1 MTIREDGQD
10 LRDTGLGE
18 IELDRRLSQT
28 WSTPAGVWGALSTVD
43 HKIIGRRY
51 IVTAFVFLAL
61 GGLLAMAMRLQLS
74 EPEARFIG
82 PDRYNQIFTMHGTNM
97 MFLFAVPVME
107 AMAVYLV
114 PLMVGT
120 RNIAF
125 PRLNAFSYWMYLA
138 GGLLLWIAFAV
149 DTGPDVGW
157 FAYVPLS
164 GPQYAAGKRADIWA
178 QMITFTEVSAL
189 AVAVE
194 IVVTVFKQRAPGMS
208 LDRIP
213 LFVWSML
220 VTSFL
225 IIMAM
230 PAIMIASSALI
241 LDRLVGTHFFNP
253 AEGGDVLLW
262 QHLFWF
268 FGHPEVYIIF
278 LPAAGMVS
286 MIVPAMTGRPLV
298 GHRLVV
304 LALLATGFLSFGLWV
319 HHMFATGIPQPSV
332 GFFSAASMAV
342 AVPSGIQVFAWIA
355 TVAAARRMRPLKVP
369 MLFVLGFFFIFVL
382 GGLTGVMVAL
392 VPFDWQAHDS
402 YFIVAHLHYV
412 LFGGMVFPLFGAFYY
427 WAPYVGTRPLSERL
441 GKWAFWLMFT
451 GFNVAFFPM
460 HITGLLGMP
469 RRVYTYPAEL
479 GWGGLNM
486 LSTVGAFVIAAG
498 VLLVVIDFALHLRV
512 GSRNAGNVWKAGT
525 LEWLPTANYGTRSIP
540 HVTSREPLWEQPELA
555 GDVEA
560 GREYLPRSATG
571 RRETIVT
578 SAFDARPQ
586 YVLAMPGPGWAPLLG
601 AVGTAGFFLLL
612 TFKLVWLALAAG
624 VLAIVSVLH
633 WLWQSDPGPYH
644 PAVDVGGGIT
654 LPVYCNGPASHSWW
668 AMIVLLLV
676 SGAIFGSAVFAY
688 LFLWT
693 VQPQAWSAGA
703 AVLPAPAWPMA
714 SAAMLLAASAL
725 VGFCGRRL
733 RAGHTGWMFPL
744 AMVAAVVLLCAAFG
758 VELHAQRAT
767 GLSPQQSG
775 YGATVYLCVAL
786 QGLFAVFATCMG
798 LYTAARAAA
807 GLLTAQR
814 RVTFDN
820 TMLFCH
826 YTVLQGFAALALV
839 HGFPRMVA

>member
-1 MTIREDGQD
+1 MTISDEVED
-10 LRDTGLGE
+10 LRDTALDE
-18 IELDRRLSQT
+18 TELDRRLAAT
-28 WSTPAGVWGALSTVD
+28 WSTPGGLWGALSTVD

-278 LPAAGMVS
+278 LPAVGMVS
-286 MIVPAMTGRPLV
+286 TIVATFTRRPVFGYLAMVMALVATG
-298 GHRLVV
+298 V
-304 LALLATGFLSFGLWV
+304 LAFGLWV
-319 HHMFATGIPQPSV
+319 HHMFVAGLPRLGES
-332 GFFSAASMAV
+332 FFTASSMAI
-342 AVPSGIQVFAWIA
+342 AMPAGLQIFCWLATMWAGRPVFK
-355 TVAAARRMRPLKVP
+355 TPF
-369 MLFVLGFFFIFVL
+369 LFVIGFMVIFVI
-382 GGLTGVMVAL
+382 GGMTGVMVAS
-392 VPFDWQAHDS
+392 VPFDTQVHDT
-402 YFIVAHLHYV
+402 YFVVAHFHYV
-412 LFGGMVFPLFGAFYY
+412 LVGGAVFPLLGAIYY
-427 WAPYVGTRPLSERL
+427 WFPKITGRMMSETL
-441 GKWAFWLMFT
+441 GRWVFGLIFA
-451 GFNVAFFPM
+451 GFNLTFFPM
-460 HITGLLGMP
+460 HILGLQGMP
-469 RRVYTYPAEL
+469 RRIYTYQPEMP
-479 GWGGLNM
+479 WSGLNM
-486 LSTVGAFVIAAG
+486 FVSLSAVILAAG
-498 VLLVVIDFALHLRV
+498 FLLFFIDAVRSAASGAV
-512 GSRNAGNVWKAGT
+512 APDNPWGAST
-525 LEWLPTANYGTRSIP
+525 LEWATSSPPPPYNFARLPVVGSLAPLSEKSETLAVASGLSVDRRELIVSSVVEALPEARDSSPDNSIWPLWSALATTVLLIWSIFTPWAVVWGSIP
-540 HVTSREPLWEQPELA
+540 VSIALIGWFWPKGTPE
-555 GDVEA
+555 D
-560 GREYLPRSATG
+560 
-571 RRETIVT
+571 
-578 SAFDARPQ
+578 DA
-586 YVLAMPGPGWAPLLG
+586 
-601 AVGTAGFFLLL
+601 
-612 TFKLVWLALAAG
+612 
-624 VLAIVSVLH
+624 
-633 WLWQSDPGPYH
+633 
-644 PAVDVGGGIT
+644 
-654 LPVYCNGPASHSWW
+654 
-668 AMIVLLLV
+668 
-676 SGAIFGSAVFAY
+676 
-688 LFLWT
+688 
-693 VQPQAWSAGA
+693 
-703 AVLPAPAWPMA
+703 
-714 SAAMLLAASAL
+714 
-725 VGFCGRRL
+725 
-733 RAGHTGWMFPL
+733 
-744 AMVAAVVLLCAAFG
+744 
-758 VELHAQRAT
+758 
-767 GLSPQQSG
+767 
-775 YGATVYLCVAL
+775 
-786 QGLFAVFATCMG
+786 
-798 LYTAARAAA
+798 
-807 GLLTAQR
+807 
-814 RVTFDN
+814 
-820 TMLFCH
+820 
-826 YTVLQGFAALALV
+826 
-839 HGFPRMVA
+839 